1 MLLLGEMAGAGVCIL
16 SVWRHIERACA
27 IPREILVQTDKEEE
41 GPEVLEKK
49 QDQIS
54 CLPAR

>member
-16 SVWRHIERACA
+16 SVWRHIERARA
-27 IPREILVQTDKEEE
+27 TPREILVQAAKEQE

-54 CLPAR
+54 CLPAW